1 MTVTKCEDL
10 RSEKHGLKLSLDTA
24 KAKLDELSIV
34 RDSTAGREQAMSKD
48 NAALHEQLKAKASEC
63 RDLEAELTVVRR
75 NLTEFESRRQAFV
88 AKTDELAA
96 ACDRLEKR
104 CRQLEQDKSDAI
116 KLAKDEHADKDRIIA
131 IHNTETSHFQQAM
144 AYFRDELTEIAESQ
158 QQHELLTQ
166 EFTEDSLEL
175 RKQVRSERALK
186 DRRERQ
192 QTADDDD

>member
-1 MTVTKCEDL
+1 MAKQTKAQKARTGVSQDL
-10 RSEKHGLKLSLDTA
+10 LPFT
-24 KAKLDELSIV
+24 
-34 RDSTAGREQAMSKD
+34 
-48 NAALHEQLKAKASEC
+48 
-63 RDLEAELTVVRR
+63 
-75 NLTEFESRRQAFV
+75 
-88 AKTDELAA
+88 
-96 ACDRLEKR
+96 
-104 CRQLEQDKSDAI
+104 DAI